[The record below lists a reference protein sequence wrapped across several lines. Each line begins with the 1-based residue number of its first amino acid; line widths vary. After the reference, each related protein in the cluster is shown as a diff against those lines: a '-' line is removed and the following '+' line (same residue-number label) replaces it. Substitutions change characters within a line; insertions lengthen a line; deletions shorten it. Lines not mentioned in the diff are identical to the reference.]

1 MRPNNKTVEKNVKQ
15 GDLLPCREIILG
27 KAYKQRGRMNVNG
40 EDFDYFMERI
50 PGTEAPMEILTID
63 MTVIEVEGA
72 LFEVA
77 PTMPLSK
84 AAPLMGTVLAG
95 RVGVYSIASEP
106 STLNTV
112 KKVENYITTHGV
124 PDAID
129 DYGEDYGPY
138 VAAGTPWVPQLN
150 NGSFRSLKSCR

>member
-72 LFEVA
+72 LFEVF
-77 PTMPLSK
+77 LK
-84 AAPLMGTVLAG
+84 HKDGTWDQIEGGML
-95 RVGVYSIASEP
+95 P
-106 STLNTV
+106 
-112 KKVENYITTHGV
+112 
-124 PDAID
+124 ID
-129 DYGEDYGPY
+129 IDLYDVDGPQFM
-138 VAAGTPWVPQLN
+138 V
-150 NGSFRSLKSCR
+150 